1 MAIDLVRNANLKVR
15 RYIMFIIDRF
25 EGDLVIIEFEG
36 ETYQLP
42 KKIFPQDIKEG
53 DVLTIQFKIDKEM
66 KTARISQIKKLE
78 DELFE

>member
-1 MAIDLVRNANLKVR
+1 
-15 RYIMFIIDRF
+15 MFIIDRF